1 MARAERAALA
11 FQRAKE
17 SQLRSRGFGDE
28 ATSMARSATNQAVGP
43 LPSSAELQQSL
54 DDSKESINAL
64 SDKQT
69 ENTKQLE
76 KLNVVLDKMYQENN
90 RNPKN
95 FPTAFESQM
104 EEEEASLVPGNFIP
118 GVAELFDFKKL
129 LDNMPD
135 IMSAP
140 QTLPVELENPPDLKP
155 IMEKLDQLI
164 KNAGVFS

>member
-1 MARAERAALA
+1 
-11 FQRAKE
+11 
-17 SQLRSRGFGDE
+17 
-28 ATSMARSATNQAVGP
+28 
-43 LPSSAELQQSL
+43 
-54 DDSKESINAL
+54 
-64 SDKQT
+64 
-69 ENTKQLE
+69 
-76 KLNVVLDKMYQENN
+76 
-90 RNPKN
+90 
-95 FPTAFESQM
+95 M